1 MLSGQSFNIGEK
13 MKQVE
18 IWFGNMLH
26 GQFSIYS
33 DSETIVVINSI
44 DEKCIM
50 NPTEV
55 DEYLFSEG
63 YDSYIIPSEFKGLI
77 VFSQDFLKDLSK

>member
-33 DSETIVVINSI
+33 DPENIVVINSI

-50 NPTEV
+50 NPIDV

>member
-1 MLSGQSFNIGEK
+1 MHK
-13 MKQVE
+13 E

-33 DSETIVVINSI
+33 DSENIVVINSI

-50 NPTEV
+50 NPLDV
-55 DEYLFSEG
+55 DEYLFAKG

>member
-1 MLSGQSFNIGEK
+1 MHK
-13 MKQVE
+13 E

-50 NPTEV
+50 NPIDV
-55 DEYLFSEG
+55 DEYLFLEG

>member
-13 MKQVE
+13 MKHVE

-33 DSETIVVINSI
+33 DSDNMVIINTI

-50 NPTEV
+50 NPLDV
-55 DEYLFSEG
+55 DEYLFSQG
-63 YDSYIIPSEFKGLI
+63 YDSYIIPTEFKGLI

>member
-1 MLSGQSFNIGEK
+1 
-13 MKQVE
+13 
-18 IWFGNMLH
+18 
-26 GQFSIYS
+26 
-33 DSETIVVINSI
+33 
-44 DEKCIM
+44 M
-50 NPTEV
+50 NPIDV

>member
-1 MLSGQSFNIGEK
+1 MHK
-13 MKQVE
+13 E

-50 NPTEV
+50 NPIDV
-55 DEYLFSEG
+55 DEYLFSAG

>member
-1 MLSGQSFNIGEK
+1 

-33 DSETIVVINSI
+33 DPENIVVINSI

-50 NPTEV
+50 NPIDV